1 METKETVKTT
11 ATVRTRKTKRT
22 TGDKKTALS
31 RASMLGLYKGKYWMA
46 EGDIFN
52 LGL

>member
-1 METKETVKTT
+1 METKETAKTT

-22 TGDKKTALS
+22 TSDKKTVS
-31 RASMLGLYKGKYWMA
+31 PRASLFGLYRDKYWMA